1 MIKLFKAIPYANGVC
16 RVPSPTVTT
25 CRYGVRG
32 ENRGAKTYQERE
44 IMKTIKLSKIK
55 NEFFRMG
62 DDRLWFKSGYDK
74 NERAWRVC
82 LVKDPL
88 RYKLVESKTEV
99 QL

>member
-1 MIKLFKAIPYANGVC
+1 
-16 RVPSPTVTT
+16 
-25 CRYGVRG
+25 
-32 ENRGAKTYQERE
+32 
-44 IMKTIKLSKIK
+44 MKTIKLSKIK

-82 LVKDPL
+82 LVRDPL